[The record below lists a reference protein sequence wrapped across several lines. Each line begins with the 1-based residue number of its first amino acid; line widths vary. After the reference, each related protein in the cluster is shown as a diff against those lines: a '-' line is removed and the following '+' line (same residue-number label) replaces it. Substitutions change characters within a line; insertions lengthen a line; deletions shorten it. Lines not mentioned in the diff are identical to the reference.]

1 MPEVTLQNSIVD
13 NNSGVEGDE
22 IMRLLLVE
30 DNEGIGKGLYSG
42 LNQAGY
48 AVDWVR
54 DGETALSAFKAEAY
68 DLAVLDVGLPRK
80 SGIEVLDELRATG
93 NTVPVLILT
102 AKDTVNDR
110 IIGLDHGADDYM
122 IKPFDLDELNAR
134 LRAIMRR
141 HSGRASPLLSHG
153 DIELDPAS
161 HTITRAGQIVELTP
175 RAFEILQTLMENQG
189 RVMSRTRLEESLYSW
204 KDEIES
210 NAVEVHIHQIR
221 KKLGNELIRTIR
233 GVGYIMD
240 RG

>member
-1 MPEVTLQNSIVD
+1 MPEMLQD
-13 NNSGVEGDE
+13 NTRYNNKGFEGDD

-54 DGETALSAFKAEAY
+54 DGETALSAFRAEAY

-80 SGIEVLDELRATG
+80 SGIEVLDELRASG

-122 IKPFDLDELNAR
+122 VKPFDLDELNAR

-141 HSGRASPLLSHG
+141 HSGRATPLLSHG

-240 RG
+240 KA